1 MQCEKTQD
9 RFFDKIFRSGIMEM
23 ATEYLDRGIIKAL
36 DFFNCLA
43 QLTPSKFIEY
53 LKLKYR
59 ERPSD
64 NLQIKLSKKYSLGT
78 DQMQSSIL

>member
-1 MQCEKTQD
+1 
-9 RFFDKIFRSGIMEM
+9 MEM